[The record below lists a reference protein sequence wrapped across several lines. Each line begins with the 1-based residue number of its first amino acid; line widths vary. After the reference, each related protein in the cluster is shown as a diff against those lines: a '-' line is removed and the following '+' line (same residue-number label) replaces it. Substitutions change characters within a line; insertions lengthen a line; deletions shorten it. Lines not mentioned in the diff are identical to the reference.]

1 MCLENGIDYITWDM
15 GDDLERK
22 AWLLQQREIV

>member
-15 GDDLERK
+15 AEDLEK
-22 AWLLQQREIV
+22 KPWLLQQREMV